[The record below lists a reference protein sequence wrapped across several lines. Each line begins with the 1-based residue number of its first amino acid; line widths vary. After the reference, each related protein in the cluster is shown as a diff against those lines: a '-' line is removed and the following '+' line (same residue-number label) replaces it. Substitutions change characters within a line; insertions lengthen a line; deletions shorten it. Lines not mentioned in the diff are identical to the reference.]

1 MASLKTSV
9 DIEIR
14 TKPDIPFGI
23 VTSEVAQTVGAGD
36 AIEEHH
42 PLTDGPVQPG
52 FRWRQTIVHERHRC
66 SMDWTVRY
74 ADQPSRFEQSYE
86 HHCTVTDRRSTGG
99 EGWTFVERGD
109 TTLVTLTTWRERSLL
124 TTPIRVLLA
133 RGLAPG
139 EHTSLR
145 HRLSYLQFEAERQD
159 QARSATPSR
168 DRPRPAPL
176 WSEERP
182 DH

>member
-1 MASLKTSV
+1 VATLKRSV

-14 TKPDIPFGI
+14 AQPAIAFAI
-23 VTSEVAQTVGAGD
+23 VTSEVAQTVGARD

-42 PLTDGPVQPG
+42 PLTEGPVRPG
-52 FRWRQTIVHERHRC
+52 FRWRQTLVHERHRC
-66 SMDWTVRY
+66 SMDWTVRH

-99 EGWTFVERGD
+99 EAWTFVQRAD

-124 TTPIRVLLA
+124 TTPIRILLA
-133 RGLAPG
+133 GGLAPG

-145 HRLSYLQFEAERQD
+145 QRLSYVQFQAERQERA
-159 QARSATPSR
+159 QSAAPSR

-182 DH
+182 DP